1 MCVKMRGS
9 INMRKLIVSTFVTL
23 DGVMQAPGGPE
34 EDPTG
39 GFTYGGWTVNYWDD
53 MMGQVMGGYMAKPF
67 ERLLGRKTYEIFAA
81 HWPYIKDD
89 PAADKLN
96 SVRKYVVS
104 GTLDEV
110 NWNNSTL
117 VKGNVVEAIR
127 KLKEQKGH
135 EIQVHGSGNL
145 IQTLLKH
152 DLIDEFRLWIFPVT
166 IGKGK
171 RLFGEGT
178 QPAGLM
184 LIDSKISTTGVI
196 IATYEPAGE
205 LKTGSFAL
213 DNPGEAETERCKRLA
228 DEGEE

>member
-1 MCVKMRGS
+1 
-9 INMRKLIVSTFVTL
+9 MRKLIVNTFMTL

-39 GFTYGGWTVNYWDD
+39 GFTYGGWSFNYWDD
-53 MMGQVMGGYMAKPF
+53 MMGQVMGESMAKPF
-67 ERLLGRKTYEIFAA
+67 ELLLGRKTYEIFAA
-81 HWPYIKDD
+81 HWPYITDD
-89 PAADKLN
+89 PGADKLN
-96 SVRKYVVS
+96 SARKYVVS
-104 GTLDEV
+104 RTLDKAS
-110 NWNNSTL
+110 WNNSTL
-117 VKGNVVEAIR
+117 VTGNVEQAIR
-127 KLKEQKGH
+127 NLKGQKGP

-178 QPAGLM
+178 QPAHLK
-184 LIDSKISTTGVI
+184 LIDSKTSTTGVI

-205 LKTGSFAL
+205 LKTGSFGL
-213 DNPGEAETERCKRLA
+213 DNPSDAEIERRKRLA
-228 DEGEE
+228 DEGKA